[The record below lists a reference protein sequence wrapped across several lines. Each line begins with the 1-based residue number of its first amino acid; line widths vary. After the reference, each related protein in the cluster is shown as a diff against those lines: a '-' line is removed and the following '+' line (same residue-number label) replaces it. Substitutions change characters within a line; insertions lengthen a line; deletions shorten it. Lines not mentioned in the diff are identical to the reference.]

1 MTSIENEGTGADL
14 PPEPRKLDRR
24 LVEGRITPT
33 LVRFAAPLLF
43 TNLMVSVS
51 GTWTAVW
58 VSHLLGPDA
67 LTAVVNA
74 NILIVLLTG
83 IVLGVGSTAGIAV
96 AQAIGAEDLEG
107 AKRVAANALIF
118 ALTAGALLAALGH
131 FAAPWILAGMR
142 LPPSAREPAIAFLAT
157 ASLWLPGVFALIFM
171 MMMLRGTGDARTPFI
186 FTLLAIVIALVTTP
200 AFLVGAPGLGIA
212 GAAWSGV
219 VANTAAA
226 AGLVAYV
233 YAKRL
238 PLALGRR
245 DLHLLRPD
253 PALLWMLIRRGTP
266 VALESIVVNGAYFVL
281 LGMVNAHGPA
291 TAAAYSAAAQLW
303 GYVQMPA
310 IALATSMSAMAAQ
323 NIGAGRWDRVDP
335 IAFGGCLVSCGFTT
349 ALTVGVYALGDLP
362 LLMFLPQGGEAL
374 AIARSIN
381 LIVLWGWIVLAI
393 TLGLS
398 AMVRANGAMV
408 APTIVFAITMWL
420 LRVPFASLLQPT
432 IGVDAIWWSFP
443 LGSVSSALL
452 AFAFYRW
459 GSWRGGALMTAG
471 LSARSDR
478 A

>member
-1 MTSIENEGTGADL
+1 MTNIETEGTGADL

-24 LVEGRITPT
+24 LVEGRIAIT

-43 TNLMVSVS
+43 TNLMISVS
-51 GTWTAVW
+51 GTWTAIW
-58 VSHLLGPDA
+58 VSHLLGPNA

-74 NILIVLLTG
+74 NILIMLLTG

-96 AQAIGAEDLEG
+96 AQAIGAENLDD
-107 AKRVAANALIF
+107 AKRVAANALVF
-118 ALTAGALLAALGH
+118 ALAAGVALAALGV
-131 FAAPWILAGMR
+131 FGAPWILAGMR
-142 LPPSAREPAIAFLAT
+142 LPPEAREPAIVFFRT

-186 FTLLAIVIALVTTP
+186 FTLLAIAIGLVATP
-200 AFLVGAPGLGIA
+200 AFLVGLPGLGIA
-212 GAAWSGV
+212 GAGWSGV

-233 YAKRL
+233 YRKRL

-245 DLHLLRPD
+245 DLHHLKPNFT
-253 PALLWMLIRRGTP
+253 LLWMLIRRGTP
-266 VALESIVVNGAYFVL
+266 VAVESIVVNGAYFVL

-310 IALATSMSAMAAQ
+310 VALATSMSAMAAM
-323 NIGAGRWDRVDP
+323 NIGAGRWDRIDP
-335 IAFGGCLVSCGFTT
+335 IALGGCLVSCGFTT
-349 ALTVGVYALGDLP
+349 VLTASVYALGDLP
-362 LLMFLPQGGEAL
+362 LAMFLPQGGEAL

-381 LIVLWGWIVLAI
+381 GIVLWGWIVLAV

-420 LRVPFASLLQPT
+420 LRVPFASLLQPVM
-432 IGVDAIWWSFP
+432 GVDAIWWSFP
-443 LGSVSSALL
+443 VGSVSSALL

-471 LSARSDR
+471 LGRRDTA
-478 A
+478 